1 MSNYQIPA
9 VPQRIERLRKDLFAT
24 PDQFCFARAEIVTR
38 SYRQTE
44 GEPWALRR
52 AKALQA
58 VFREMPLLIRE
69 GELIVG
75 QRAATLAG
83 RSVYP
88 EYHLNDLTEETT
100 PPEIWN
106 YWSGNTLKD

>member
-1 MSNYQIPA
+1 MSIFQTLA
-9 VPQRIERLRKDLFAT
+9 VPERIKRLRKDLFAT
-24 PDQFCFARAEIVTR
+24 ADRFCFTRAEIVTR
-38 SYRQTE
+38 SYRETE
-44 GEPWALRR
+44 GEPWVLRR

-75 QRAATLAG
+75 QRAAILAG

-88 EYHLNDLTEETT
+88 EYNLDDL
-100 PPEIWN
+100 
-106 YWSGNTLKD
+106 KR